1 MQRLHILDG
10 HGYIFRAH
18 FGLMTAGRG
27 DRRDIRLSNS
37 EGMPTGALYVF
48 SRMLLRMALDLKPR
62 NVAVVFDAGRK
73 SFRTEMYPAYKAH
86 RPPTPEDLVIQMPY
100 FRRVVE
106 ALGWPVLSIAG
117 VEADDVIATLVH
129 KARAIG
135 SEALILSADKDLMQL
150 IGDGVSMY
158 DSLGQKTYHRDD
170 VIAKFGVPPER
181 VGDFLALVGDA
192 SDNIPGLEGVGEKT
206 AAKLL
211 AEYPSIDA
219 LIAANPTVPRIKVK
233 HPFTD
238 PVQLERLRLSRELVR
253 LRTDVEL
260 GVELDALQAARPD
273 DTALRALLGE
283 LEFTQLIDKF
293 LDAGHGG
300 SGSASPDQP
309 VMEAPAMKVAAPK
322 IASAP
327 GSAVA
332 VAAAGALSA
341 NSTAAH
347 AVVALPGS
355 AHAGV
360 QGAFNFTGTEVA
372 PLAPPD
378 ADSRGGTATAG
389 SPHTNIVD
397 DVDGVI
403 ALVAAVRQVG
413 GCALVAVF
421 DGARDDRMEPIGV
434 ALAHAGGAPA
444 YLPINVLPAAA
455 RAPLAA
461 LLADAAVAKTCF
473 DGKRLAK
480 AFAHIDMPVAGLDDD
495 AMIAAFIADPTSKA
509 ADPAAVF
516 ASVGAPALLDVTTL
530 IPRGQ
535 HSVASLSAATVA
547 DALGPWAASLTTVTQ
562 ALRAHLTP
570 QGDALYRD
578 IELPIS
584 RLLVEVE
591 RNGICIDG
599 PYFAKLA
606 DEVGAQVVA
615 LEAQIHALAGEHFNV
630 SSPKQLGRILFEKLK
645 LTSERMKKTK
655 TGFSTDADVLE
666 AMVEDHPIV
675 KLVLEQRELSKLK
688 GTYLDALPPLLH
700 PKTGRLHT
708 TFNMV
713 AAATGRLSSQDPNLQ
728 NIPIRSE
735 LGRKIRRG
743 FIAAPG
749 KVLIAADYS
758 QIELRILAHLS
769 GDPVLVRAFR
779 DRVDVH
785 TQTACEVFGITHDAV
800 TAHHRR
806 VAKAV
811 NYGLIYGQ
819 SDFGLARALD
829 IPRQQAAEYS
839 ARYFERFPSIR
850 QYLAS
855 VVAQARQDGGTT
867 TLLGRWRPIRDLSS
881 KTQVARRA
889 AERIAQNTPMQG
901 AGADIMK
908 LAMLRSHARLARENM
923 GAIMLLT
930 VHDEL
935 VFEAEPGV
943 AQRVGQLVAE
953 EMAGVIQLAVPLEV
967 DVGIAANWADA

>member
-18 FGLMTAGRG
+18 FGLMTAGKG

-48 SRMLLRMALDLKPR
+48 SRMLLRMALDLKPQ

-73 SFRTEMYPAYKAH
+73 SFRTEMYPEYKAH

-106 ALGWPVLSIAG
+106 ALGWPVLSIGG
-117 VEADDVIATLVH
+117 VEADDVIATLVTR
-129 KARAIG
+129 ARSAG

-158 DSLGQKTYHRDD
+158 DSLGQKTYNRDE

-181 VGDFLALVGDA
+181 VGDYLALVGDT
-192 SDNIPGLEGVGEKT
+192 SDNIPGLDGVGEKT

-211 AEYPSIDA
+211 AEYASIDA
-219 LIAANPTVPRIKVK
+219 LVAANPAVPRIKVK
-233 HPFTD
+233 HPFSD
-238 PVQLERLRLSRELVR
+238 PAQLERLRISRELVR
-253 LRTDVEL
+253 LRTDVDI
-260 GVELDALQAARPD
+260 GVELAALQAARPD
-273 DTALRALLGE
+273 DAALRALFGE

-300 SGSASPDQP
+300 SGSASPDH
-309 VMEAPAMKVAAPK
+309 PAVVVPSTKSM

-332 VAAAGALSA
+332 VAAALAATHAGP
-341 NSTAAH
+341 STAQ
-347 AVVALPGS
+347 VAAASPGS
-355 AHAGV
+355 YRAGA
-360 QGAFNFTGTEVA
+360 QGAFNFSTTSDALSSDSVVTGASPTGTN
-372 PLAPPD
+372 L
-378 ADSRGGTATAG
+378 
-389 SPHTNIVD
+389 HTRIID
-397 DVDGVI
+397 DVAGMI
-403 ALVAAVRQVG
+403 ELLAAVRQAA
-413 GCALVAVF
+413 GCALVGVY
-421 DGARDDRMEPIGV
+421 DSARDDRMEPLG
-434 ALAHAGGAPA
+434 LAIAYAGAAPV
-444 YLPINVLPAAA
+444 YVPIPALPAGMKG
-455 RAPLAA
+455 PLAA
-461 LLADAAVAKTCF
+461 LLADAAVTKTCF

-480 AFAHIDMPVAGLDDD
+480 AFAHIDMPVAGLVDD

-509 ADPAAVF
+509 ADPVAVF
-516 ASVGAPALLDVTTL
+516 ASVGAPAPVDITTL
-530 IPRGQ
+530 LPRGK
-535 HSVASLSAATVA
+535 HSVAALPATTVA
-547 DALGPWAASLTTVTQ
+547 DALGPMAESLSAVTH

-578 IELPIS
+578 IEMPIS
-584 RLLVEVE
+584 QLLVEVE

-599 PYFAKLA
+599 PYFTELA
-606 DEVGAQVVA
+606 DQVGTHVA
-615 LEAQIHALAGEHFNV
+615 TLEAQIHELAGEHFNV
-630 SSPKQLGRILFEKLK
+630 SSPKQLGAILFEKLK

-666 AMVEDHPIV
+666 AMIDDHPIV
-675 KLVLEQRELSKLK
+675 KLVLEQRELTKLK
-688 GTYLDALPPLLH
+688 GTYLDALPPLVH

-785 TQTACEVFGITHDAV
+785 TQTACEVFGITHDQV

-829 IPRQQAAEYS
+829 IPRREAAEYS
-839 ARYFERFPSIR
+839 TRYFERFPSIR

-855 VVAQARQDGGTT
+855 VVAQARKDGGTT

-908 LAMLRSHARLARENM
+908 LAMLRSHARLARENV
-923 GAIMLLT
+923 AATMLLT

-935 VFEAEPGV
+935 VFEADPAV
-943 AQRVGQLVAE
+943 AERAGKLVAE
-953 EMAGVIQLAVPLEV
+953 EMSAVIQLSVPLDV

>member
-1 MQRLHILDG
+1 VQRLHILDG

-18 FGLMTAGRG
+18 FGLMTAGKG
-27 DRRDIRLSNS
+27 DRREIRLSNS

-48 SRMLLRMALDLKPR
+48 ARMLLRMALDLQPH

-73 SFRTEMYPAYKAH
+73 SFRTELYPEYKAH
-86 RPPTPEDLVIQMPY
+86 RPPTPEDLAIQLPY
-100 FRRVVE
+100 FRRIVE
-106 ALGWPVLSIAG
+106 ALGWPVISIAG

-129 KARAIG
+129 RARAVG
-135 SEALILSADKDLMQL
+135 GEALILSADKDLMQL
-150 IGDGVSMY
+150 VGEGVSMY
-158 DSLGQKTYHRDD
+158 DSLSQKTYHRDE

-181 VGDFLALVGDA
+181 VGEYLALVGDT
-192 SDNIPGLEGVGEKT
+192 SDNIPGLDGVGEKT

-219 LIAANPTVPRIKVK
+219 LIAANPVVPRIKVK
-233 HPFTD
+233 QPFSD
-238 PVQLERLRLSRELVR
+238 PAQLERLRISRELVR

-260 GVELDALQAARPD
+260 GVELDALQAATPD
-273 DTALRALLGE
+273 DTALRTLFGE

-300 SGSASPDQP
+300 SASGSPAGGRVEIS
-309 VMEAPAMKVAAPK
+309 VAKAAPA

-327 GSAVA
+327 GSAFA
-332 VAAAGALSA
+332 VAAQAGTAGAGEGPR
-341 NSTAAH
+341 
-347 AVVALPGS
+347 PGTY
-355 AHAGV
+355 HAGA
-360 QGAFNFTGTEVA
+360 QGSFDFNAPTSNDDGSNAALRSTERTRVVDDESGVA
-372 PLAPPD
+372 TLVAQLR
-378 ADSRGGTATAG
+378 AAG
-389 SPHTNIVD
+389 SF
-397 DVDGVI
+397 
-403 ALVAAVRQVG
+403 ALVGA
-413 GCALVAVF
+413 F
-421 DGARDDRMEPIGV
+421 DGARDDRMEPIG
-434 ALAHAGGAPA
+434 LAFGTANE
-444 YLPINVLPAAA
+444 LPVYVPVHGLAVAA

-480 AFAHIDMPVAGLDDD
+480 ACAHIDMPVAGLIDD

-509 ADPAAVF
+509 ADPSAVF
-516 ASVGAPALLDVTTL
+516 ASVGAPAPLDLATL
-530 IPRGQ
+530 IPRGKT
-535 HSVASLSAATVA
+535 SVASVAPAIVA
-547 DALGPWAASLTTVTQ
+547 DALGPWAHSLIGVTK
-562 ALRAHLTP
+562 ALRGHLTP

-584 RLLVEVE
+584 RLLVDVE
-591 RNGICIDG
+591 RHGICIDSA
-599 PYFAKLA
+599 YFNQLA
-606 DEVGAQVVA
+606 AEVGAHVA
-615 LEAQIHALAGEHFNV
+615 SLEAQIHQLAGEEFNV
-630 SSPKQLGRILFEKLK
+630 GSPKQLGAILFDKLK
-645 LTSERMKKTK
+645 LTSDRMKKTK
-655 TGFSTDADVLE
+655 TGYSTDADVLE
-666 AMVEDHPIV
+666 AMIEDHPII

-688 GTYLDALPPLLH
+688 GTYLDALPPLVH
-700 PKTGRLHT
+700 PVTGRLHT

-728 NIPIRSE
+728 NIPIRTE

-743 FIAAPG
+743 FVAAPG

-769 GDPVLVRAFR
+769 GDPVLLRAFR
-779 DRVDVH
+779 ERVDVH
-785 TQTACEVFGITHDAV
+785 TQTACEVFGVSRDQV
-800 TAHHRR
+800 TAQHRR

-829 IPRQQAAEYS
+829 IPRREAAEYS

-855 VVAQARQDGGTT
+855 VVAQARKDGGTT

-908 LAMLRSHARLARENM
+908 LAMLRSHARLQREQV
-923 GAIMLLT
+923 AATMLLT

-935 VFEAEPGV
+935 VFEADPSV
-943 AQRVGQLVAE
+943 ADQAGKLIAE
-953 EMAGVIQLAVPLEV
+953 EMGAVIELAVPLDV